1 MLAKE
6 AVKKYQLL
14 SGKVTSVEYSGQG
27 YQENQLGD
35 KKNTEISFQVR
46 SDQGEVVQIS
56 FSRYNK
62 ELLMLGYNSWV
73 KEVELQEKRIEQ
85 ELQVLNKDVII
96 TEEQR

>member
-1 MLAKE
+1 M
-6 AVKKYQLL
+6 
-14 SGKVTSVEYSGQG
+14 TSVEYSGQG

-35 KKNTEISFQVR
+35 KNTEISFQVR
-46 SDQGEVVQIS
+46 SDKGEVVQIS